1 MTIFSPLPGSR
12 GPRSWLPVRCQGALL
27 SRPTLRR
34 PTPIATTALQ
44 FSVLLDAESAMEVQI
59 ADYLRLRGTQVRGG

>member
-1 MTIFSPLPGSR
+1 MRHQRASLSP
-12 GPRSWLPVRCQGALL
+12 
-27 SRPTLRR
+27 PTLRR
-34 PTPIATTALQ
+34 STPFVTTALQ